1 MSKRYRNFSLITYL
15 KEKDIE
21 KVLYKHNRQLRAYA
35 YINHNL
41 DKNEFNELK
50 EEHYHLLISL
60 INNTTCEAIK
70 NWFNGFEDTKG
81 QHINTLV
88 QPMHDINSSYKY
100 LIHDTEVAKEQGK
113 YVYDKQDI
121 KGYNLS
127 FFEDTTKQEI
137 DNLTLALSDMLDGIP
152 LDEIMKKYGR
162 DFIVHYGHIKTLFND
177 IQKQNGGQL
186 L

>member
-1 MSKRYRNFSLITYL
+1 MNFNIKYVYKIWRHLE
-15 KEKDIE
+15 EK
-21 KVLYKHNRQLRAYA
+21 LH
-35 YINHNL
+35 
-41 DKNEFNELK
+41 
-50 EEHYHLLISL
+50 
-60 INNTTCEAIK
+60 
-70 NWFNGFEDTKG
+70 
-81 QHINTLV
+81 
-88 QPMHDINSSYKY
+88 INSSYKY

-127 FFEDTTKQEI
+127 FFEDTSKQEI